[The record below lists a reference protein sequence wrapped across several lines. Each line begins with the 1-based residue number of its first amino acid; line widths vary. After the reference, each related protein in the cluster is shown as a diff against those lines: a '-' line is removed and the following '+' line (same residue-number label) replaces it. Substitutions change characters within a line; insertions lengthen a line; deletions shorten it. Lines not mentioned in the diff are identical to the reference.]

1 MKETNENI
9 KMSQEEKDSKFL
21 LETYGNKKAVDAAC
35 KKSSILDFV
44 SKDDSRRFMQGIFY
58 EDGFAIA
65 TDGRVLIKQKTSYP
79 SEFEGKII
87 DPANGKEIEGHFPNY
102 KNVFP
107 AKENLVDRSYRLA
120 HISDYLASATTAAA
134 ISPKDYNVPV
144 MFENTFVNARY
155 LQTALAFAR
164 EKGFNKVYQE
174 DNYKLIDIP
183 ELDENGKE
191 VYKFYNYDEP
201 SDDNYRHKYYSF
213 EELPDKVKK
222 LVSLHMRPM
231 QLCANGVT
239 DSAVRRLLFDA
250 GEYIDDLMI
259 ICNADI
265 TSHNKGKVDAYRDN
279 YKLLIQRMKEL
290 EESDHLRN
298 FQPPVDGNEIME
310 MFNLTPCR
318 EVGILKELVKNAI
331 LDGLIP
337 NEHDKAK
344 EFIIKQ
350 YEILHK

>member
-1 MKETNENI
+1 
-9 KMSQEEKDSKFL
+9 
-21 LETYGNKKAVDAAC
+21 
-35 KKSSILDFV
+35 
-44 SKDDSRRFMQGIFY
+44 
-58 EDGFAIA
+58 
-65 TDGRVLIKQKTSYP
+65 
-79 SEFEGKII
+79 
-87 DPANGKEIEGHFPNY
+87 
-102 KNVFP
+102 
-107 AKENLVDRSYRLA
+107 
-120 HISDYLASATTAAA
+120 
-134 ISPKDYNVPV
+134 
-144 MFENTFVNARY
+144 
-155 LQTALAFAR
+155 
-164 EKGFNKVYQE
+164 
-174 DNYKLIDIP
+174 
-183 ELDENGKE
+183 
-191 VYKFYNYDEP
+191 
-201 SDDNYRHKYYSF
+201 
-213 EELPDKVKK
+213 
-222 LVSLHMRPM
+222 MRPM

-265 TSHNKGKVDAYRDN
+265 TSHNKCKVDTYRDN

-318 EVGILKELVKNAI
+318 EVGVLKELVKNAI